1 MLASYLLNYSIAA
14 KGNYKL
20 ESTNNF
26 FREDYRVLLKSMLEW
41 VKLTLN
47 KYL

>member
-26 FREDYRVLLKSMLEW
+26 LE
-41 VKLTLN
+41 KTIE
-47 KYL
+47 YY